1 MLAQLVSSNPTSS
14 SEAAAQALTSWCGF
28 LLSHCAV
35 QVGIRLSDAEAKVL
49 CEKYYNE
56 DLPELVNYVA
66 FSHTV
71 DPTAGAFEQ
80 MTQ

>member
-1 MLAQLVSSNPTSS
+1 M
-14 SEAAAQALTSWCGF
+14 
-28 LLSHCAV
+28 
-35 QVGIRLSDAEAKVL
+35 GIRLSDAEAKLL

-71 DPTAGAFEQ
+71 DPAAGAFEQ
-80 MTQ
+80 MVQ